1 MSFRK
6 HIIIKSFLPDGL
18 SAFFIFMYT
27 SITLQ
32 ISVDFVFKTAILL
45 AAIFCIFQFTVA
57 LLSDMIVYKGISE
70 RMKYFETKETTIEE
84 RTELLEE
91 LHHLPFITAI
101 MTFIY
106 FIIGEIIVA
115 GFFIVKFNFNVN
127 IIIVVFMQFTCASFL
142 ASLFGDSY
150 CRKICNEYAVKIV
163 AAGVDKNYVEEKNY
177 FGNAILT
184 EIILFVILPLI
195 FTTIIACAILIA
207 GYSPI
212 HQSVYWEPEKLQINR
227 MFWTCILNIIVECAF
242 IVFFYVKIYKVNY
255 KMSLTLKAMLDTD
268 IDKFE
273 FLECDLSNEQ
283 SYSNY
288 MINQLIEHF
297 KNLLTTTTEI
307 GNNINNFGNT
317 LTKIS
322 NETETTSVEQS
333 TGTKEIVATMVD
345 VSQLSHDIEDQI
357 QEVSDFAQET
367 FDKVTAGS
375 DLLNQNLEM
384 INQIAASNEETIFG
398 IKDLNSKINRIW
410 EITNM
415 INSIADQTKIIA
427 FNAELEATS
436 VKNENRNFKNV
447 SSEIRRLANSTMDS
461 TKEIKDKINEI
472 QASSNEL
479 IKDSQSSTKLI
490 RQGTNLASFLEER
503 FSNIKKSAQ
512 QNALSSSEIKYLINQ
527 QNTSFDQIV
536 KTLQQINF
544 SIQDFSVSTKNIID
558 TTTEL
563 QTNAEILKN
572 LTSSKD
578 EDYEN

>member
-6 HIIIKSFLPDGL
+6 RIIVKSFLPDAL
-18 SAFFIFMYT
+18 SSIFIFMYT

-32 ISVDFVFKTAILL
+32 ISKQYVFKTGIMLFAL
-45 AAIFCIFQFTVA
+45 FCILQFTVA
-57 LLSDMIVYKGISE
+57 LFTDILVYKGISE
-70 RMKYFETKETTIEE
+70 RIHFFETKETTTEE

-91 LHHLPFITAI
+91 LHHLPFITAV
-101 MTFIY
+101 MTFTY
-106 FIIGEIIVA
+106 FIIGAIIVA
-115 GFFIVKFNFNVN
+115 IFFTIKFQFNTN
-127 IIIVVFMQFTCASFL
+127 ILILILMQFSFASFM

-150 CRKICNEYAVKIV
+150 CRKICNEYASRIV
-163 AAGVDKNYVEEKNY
+163 AAGVDKDYVEEKNF
-177 FGNAILT
+177 FGNSLLT

-195 FTTIIACAILIA
+195 FTTIISCAILIA
-207 GYSPI
+207 GYTPI
-212 HQSVYWEPEKLQINR
+212 HESAFWESKDIQINR
-227 MFWTCILNIIVECAF
+227 MLWTCILNIIVECAL
-242 IVFFYVKIYKVNY
+242 IVFFYFKIYKVNV
-255 KMSLTLKAMLDTD
+255 KMNQTLKTILNTD
-268 IDKFE
+268 IDRIKL
-273 FLECDLSNEQ
+273 LECDLSNEQ

-288 MINQLIEHF
+288 VINQLITHF
-297 KNLLTTTTEI
+297 KNILTTTTDI
-307 GNNINNFGNT
+307 GDNINNIGNS

-345 VSQLSHDIEDQI
+345 LTQLSHDIEDQI
-357 QEVSDFAQET
+357 QEVSYFAQET
-367 FDKVTAGS
+367 FDKVTEGS
-375 DLLNQNLEM
+375 VLLNQNLDK
-384 INQIAASNEETIFG
+384 IGQIAASNEETIFG

-427 FNAELEATS
+427 FNAELEATN
-436 VKNENRNFKNV
+436 VKNESRNFKNV

-479 IKDSQSSTKLI
+479 IKASQSSTKLI
-490 RQGTNLASFLEER
+490 KQGTNLATFLGET

-512 QNALSSSEIKYLINQ
+512 QNALSSSEIKHLINQ

-536 KTLQQINF
+536 KTLQQINL

-558 TTTEL
+558 TTFGL
-563 QTNAEILKN
+563 QMNAEILKS
-572 LTSSKD
+572 LTSGK
-578 EDYEN
+578 E